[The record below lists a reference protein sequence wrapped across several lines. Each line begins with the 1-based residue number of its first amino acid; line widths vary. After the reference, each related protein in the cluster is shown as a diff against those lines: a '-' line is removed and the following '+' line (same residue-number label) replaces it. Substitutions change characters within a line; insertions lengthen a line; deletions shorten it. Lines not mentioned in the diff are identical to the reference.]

1 MAHPR
6 LRRNVVGRLKR
17 APREGVAA
25 PADRARPEEGLSE
38 SGSESE
44 VEQRSLRRSTR
55 EKRTASD
62 EGGPFILRVPPPG
75 GKKVPVW
82 RVRSKIV

>member
-25 PADRARPEEGLSE
+25 PADRARPEEGSSE

-55 EKRTASD
+55 EKRKASD
-62 EGGPFILRVPPPG
+62 EGGPSISRVPPPG
-75 GKKVPVW
+75 GKKAPAR
-82 RVRSKIV
+82 RVRSKVV